1 MRMYAARFGRLLP
14 DGQREP
20 HAEDLV
26 AFYSKPPLHAIT
38 KRHVGGEDIDYY
50 NPGDADDPEAPRAET
65 WGDTIPY
72 ARWLIFGPELV
83 PGTIREFDFCIVIER
98 RDAVLGVEDT

>member
-1 MRMYAARFGRLLP
+1 MYAGRFGRLLA
-14 DGQREP
+14 DGNRVP
-20 HAEDLV
+20 HEQDLV
-26 AFYSKPPLHAIT
+26 AFYSAPPTPGIT
-38 KRHVGGEDIDYY
+38 RRRVGGEDIDYW

-72 ARWLIFGPELV
+72 ARWCVFGPELV

-98 RDAVLGVEDT
+98 RDAVLGAEDGT